1 MQHTSKDK
9 PKNIEKCSL
18 PFTAVKEV
26 DMIVTELGVM
36 EITSEGILLTELAP
50 GVSIEDIQNVTEAKL
65 IISDHLKVM

>member
-1 MQHTSKDK
+1 
-9 PKNIEKCSL
+9 
-18 PFTAVKEV
+18 
-26 DMIVTELGVM
+26 M